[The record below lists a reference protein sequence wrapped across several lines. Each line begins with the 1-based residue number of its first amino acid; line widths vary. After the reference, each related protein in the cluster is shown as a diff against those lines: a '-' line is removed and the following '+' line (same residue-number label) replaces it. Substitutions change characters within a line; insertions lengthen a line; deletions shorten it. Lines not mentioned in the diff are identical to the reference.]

1 MAARHRV
8 LVVEDEIPVRE
19 LLVYVLRDEGHEVV
33 EARDG
38 AEALRLL
45 DGDPDPAAHLCLILL
60 DMMLPRVGGLQVLQH
75 LAERGIYLPV
85 IAMSAS
91 RRHLEEAAE
100 RGAQAVIP
108 KPFDLDAVIA
118 AVDRTCNQA
127 HADR

>member
-1 MAARHRV
+1 MGAQHRV

-19 LLVYVLRDEGHEVV
+19 LLVYVLRDEGHEVM

-45 DGDPDPAAHLCLILL
+45 DSYPDPSAHICLILL

-75 LAERGIYLPV
+75 LAERGVYIPV

-91 RRHLEEAAE
+91 RRHLEEAE
-100 RGAQAVIP
+100 SRGAYGVLP
-108 KPFDLDAVIA
+108 KPFDLDAVLA
-118 AVDRTCNQA
+118 AVEHTCGRQ
-127 HADR
+127 HSG